1 MKRLRTLWAFLKRE
15 NIHKILIVLLLLIV
29 VSSVGLAYF
38 EPDIHY
44 KDALWWSFV
53 TVTTVGYGDISPTT
67 LGGRVIGV
75 AIMLIGIG
83 ILGMFTA
90 TIASIFVENK
100 IKTDKGM
107 NSFDFTGHII
117 LCEWNTR
124 AREVIRELRSDSR
137 SEHIPIVLIADVD
150 NKPID
155 DADLYFIKGNVSE
168 ETLQRA
174 NLAKAAT
181 VVIMSDD
188 RLDPVARDA
197 KSVLS
202 TLTVETLNPEVYS
215 IVELEDEAN
224 VRHCRRAHADEIIV
238 GAEFSTRLISRAA
251 IDHGISKVMSELLS
265 TQFGNDL
272 YKIALPPAMA
282 GKAFIE
288 IFTEMKRNYQCTV
301 LAVQRREENEVIA
314 NPPCEMVID
323 AEDALIVIA
332 EHMPGQET

>member
-15 NIHKILIVLLLLIV
+15 NIHKILIVLLVLIL
-29 VSSVGLAYF
+29 VSSIGLDYF
-38 EPDIHY
+38 EPGIHY
-44 KDALWWSFV
+44 KDALWWSIV

-67 LGGRVIGV
+67 LGGRIIGV
-75 AIMLIGIG
+75 VIMLIGIG

-100 IKTDKGM
+100 MKTEKGM
-107 NSFDFTGHII
+107 NSFDFKDHII
-117 LCEWNTR
+117 LCEWNNRT
-124 AREVIRELRSDSR
+124 REVIRELRSDSR
-137 SEHIPIVLIADVD
+137 SENKPIVLIADID
-150 NKPID
+150 SKPID
-155 DADLYFIKGNVSE
+155 DENLYFIKGNVSE

-174 NLAKAAT
+174 NLSKAAT
-181 VVIMSDD
+181 VVIMTDD

-202 TLTVETLNPEVYS
+202 TLTVETLNPDVYS

-238 GAEFSTRLISRAA
+238 GAEFSTRLISRAT

-272 YKIALPPAMA
+272 YKIAVPSSLA
-282 GKAFIE
+282 GKPFIDV
-288 IFTEMKRNYQCTV
+288 FTEMKRKHRCTV
-301 LAVQRREENEVIA
+301 LAVQTGEGQDVVA
-314 NPPCEMVID
+314 NPPVDLEVNGGD
-323 AEDALIVIA
+323 TLIVIA
-332 EHMPGQET
+332 ETMPEDIA